1 MYNLRERQIIAVA
14 APLRRTGECHAI
26 VSALDYR
33 DCRHRDPLH
42 RRSGGSVGASY
53 CMCRSKTNPN
63 IASCKSRKVC
73 HGNQYCSGFCLRR

>member
-1 MYNLRERQIIAVA
+1 MRSFLRWTTVIAATAILSIAVPVEA
-14 APLRRTGECHAI
+14 
-26 VSALDYR
+26 SAQG
-33 DCRHRDPLH
+33 
-42 RRSGGSVGASY
+42 SGY